1 MLERSTRLFSEGRNF
16 PQDPLLE
23 RRLRRGDTTRAREGE
38 VASSGG
44 SGDDGGAA
52 KHCKPGPRNQASY
65 MDEDDMSDLLA
76 LNAGL
81 VAAGV
86 VAWCLH

>member
-1 MLERSTRLFSEGRNF
+1 M
-16 PQDPLLE
+16 
-23 RRLRRGDTTRAREGE
+23 
-38 VASSGG
+38 
-44 SGDDGGAA
+44 DD
-52 KHCKPGPRNQASY
+52 
-65 MDEDDMSDLLA
+65 DDMSDLLA